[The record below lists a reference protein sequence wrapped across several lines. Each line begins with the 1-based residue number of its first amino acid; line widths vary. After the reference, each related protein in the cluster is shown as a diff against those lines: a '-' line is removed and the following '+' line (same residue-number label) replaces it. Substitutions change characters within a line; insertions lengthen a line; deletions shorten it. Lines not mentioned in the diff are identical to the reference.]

1 MLPAPLHNALI
12 DACHAAGEPRL
23 AFVFGS
29 VARGTARAD
38 SDLDVAI
45 DLGRPVTAEDKL
57 RLIDALA
64 VASGRPVDLVDLRR
78 AGVPLVGEILA
89 SGVRLVGDI
98 AAHGALTSRHLTD
111 VADFM
116 PAYRRVIDR
125 RLAALTAR

>member
-1 MLPAPLHNALI
+1 MLAAPLHAALV
-12 DACHAAGEPRL
+12 DACRAAGAPRL

-45 DLGRPVTAEDKL
+45 DLGRPLTADDKL

-64 VASGRPVDLVDLRR
+64 AASGRAVDLVDLRR

-89 SGVRLVGDI
+89 GGCRLLGD
-98 AAHGALTSRHLTD
+98 ATAHGALMARHLTD

-116 PAYRRVIDR
+116 PAYRRLMDR
-125 RLAALTAR
+125 RLAVLGTR